1 MRKLLSLALAAL
13 LVVATTV
20 SAHAQSVLRD
30 AETEALIQEMS
41 LPLIRAAKLD
51 PGSVRILLIGD
62 TSINAFATQG
72 QIVGL
77 NAGLI
82 EAADNANQVQG
93 VIAHELGH
101 VAGGDIINSD
111 EGTRGATNISIL
123 SLVLGIAAIA
133 AGAGD
138 LGMGILSAGQQAAL
152 GQYLAF
158 SRTQESEADQAGAS
172 YLGAAGISGR
182 GSLDFFRKIM
192 NQEYRLAISQESSY
206 GRTHPLSG
214 DRIAA
219 LEEVYARDPAW
230 NKPSDPALE
239 ARFARVKAKLI
250 GFTQSAGR
258 TLQVYPETDQS
269 VPARYARAY
278 AFHKQAL
285 LDKALTEINALVKDA
300 PDDPYFLEVK
310 GQILLESGKAAEAIP
325 PLRRAYQLTRSP
337 LIASL
342 LGHSLIAT
350 DDQANFAEAR
360 TVLRQAVVVDN
371 ENPFAWYQLGV
382 VYERTG
388 DEPRAALASAER
400 LSLIGQPVRALASG
414 RMAMQGLPTGSADWL
429 RAQDIVMASQFAL
442 EKDKGNRSRR

>member
-1 MRKLLSLALAAL
+1 MALAAL

-30 AETEALIQEMS
+30 AETEALLNDMS

-62 TSINAFATQG
+62 SSINAFATQG

-101 VAGGDIINSD
+101 VAGGDVISSD
-111 EGTRGATNISIL
+111 EGTRGATRISIL

-138 LGMGILSAGQQAAL
+138 LGLGILSAGQQAAL

-172 YLGAAGISGR
+172 YLSAAGVSGR

-192 NQEYRLAISQESSY
+192 NQEFRLSISQESNY

-214 DRIAA
+214 ERIAA

-230 NKPSDPALE
+230 TKTNDPVLE

-285 LDKALTEINALVKDA
+285 LDKALTEINALVKEA

-310 GQILLESGKAAEAIP
+310 GQILLESGKAEEAIP
-325 PLRRAYQLTRSP
+325 SLRRAYQLTRSP

-350 DDQANFAEAR
+350 EDEAHFAEAR
-360 TVLRQAVVVDN
+360 TVLRQAVIVDN

-442 EKDKGNRSRR
+442 EKDKGRRSRQ